1 MRGAVRVSR
10 PRPRRVVQ
18 LAGVAAA
25 ALLAGLLPGTDSAA
39 TGAAD
44 GVSLAYTCQFGA
56 GQDPQDISV
65 GIKQTYP
72 SNGVVGKPI
81 QPGDLTLTVGIPR
94 AAVTALVPAEADT
107 LGGSAD
113 MKANVTQGT
122 SRTVAVWPDLTA
134 QPTTVA
140 GSGDLD
146 LVFTGKVPGV
156 SVTAGG
162 DLVFAA
168 GDLDLTLHPQA
179 ATSTPT
185 DPATPTPD
193 PSTGDGSGT
202 SGAGS
207 DSSGTSADTA
217 AATAADGSG
226 STTAADPADGAGSG
240 ALTDI
245 TGLCAA
251 KASQDISLATVTVPG
266 TGDPTSGTG
275 APTSPT
281 GTAGT
286 PSGSAS
292 SSPSAGSPAD
302 GTRSSIVPL
311 DTPPRSGV
319 TSCGAAPKGE
329 LDPSRLPVPPAGAI
343 VLPPAGFVYP
353 DVILCGYFTGF
364 SNVNK
369 LSGAMIVNDPRGK
382 PGLATLNSN
391 RRLALNTSENY
402 YEVDSLLGIELPSS
416 HSTFLSFGFVP
427 ITADVDFVADGPM
440 TVVSSGYPS
449 QGIPQI
455 TVVGGYQ
462 DLRISNVKV
471 NGVSMHLGAGCHT
484 TRPLNVVLT
493 GRQDEGLPGDDGRPD
508 YTIASGGPLVDDNL
522 VIPPFTGCV
531 TPGGDNLNSLFTA
544 SLSGPGNTLNF
555 VQAPLCS
562 MDGTTPENCDQPDI
576 PLPQLPVR
584 AGSTK

>member
-1 MRGAVRVSR
+1 MSR

-39 TGAAD
+39 SGEPD

-65 GIKQTYP
+65 GIKQAYP
-72 SNGVVGKPI
+72 ADGTVGKPI

-107 LGGSAD
+107 LSGSTD
-113 MKANVTQGT
+113 MKTNVTQGT
-122 SRTVAVWPDLTA
+122 SRTVVIWPDLTA
-134 QPTTVA
+134 KSTTVA

-168 GDLDLTLHPQA
+168 GDLDLTLHPQSA
-179 ATSTPT
+179 AGTPSDPGTPT
-185 DPATPTPD
+185 AD
-193 PSTGDGSGT
+193 PSTPADSGTGGSSSDDSGAVSPSDISGNAPAGSGT
-202 SGAGS
+202 VASGSAAGS
-207 DSSGTSADTA
+207 
-217 AATAADGSG
+217 
-226 STTAADPADGAGSG
+226 
-240 ALTDI
+240 LTDI

-251 KASQDISLATVTVPG
+251 KAGQDITLGTVTVPG
-266 TGDPTSGTG
+266 GTSSTPSSGTSTG
-275 APTSPT
+275 AT
-281 GTAGT
+281 GTSGT
-286 PSGSAS
+286 PSGSPS
-292 SSPSAGSPAD
+292 SSPSAGSSPTN
-302 GTRSSIVPL
+302 TRTTIVPL
-311 DTPPRSGV
+311 DTSPPHSGR
-319 TSCGAAPKGE
+319 TTCDAAPKGE
-329 LDPSRLPVPPAGAI
+329 LDPSRLPTPPAGAI
-343 VLPPAGFVYP
+343 ILPPAGVTYP
-353 DVILCGYFTGF
+353 DALLCGYFTGF

-369 LSGAMIVNDPRGK
+369 LNGAMIVNDPRGK
-382 PGLATLNSN
+382 PGLATINTD
-391 RRLALNTSENY
+391 RRLAVVPAINY
-402 YEVDSLLGIELPSS
+402 YEQDSLLGIQLPTS
-416 HSTFLSFGFVP
+416 HSTFLSFEFVP
-427 ITADVDFVADGPM
+427 ITADVNFVAEGPM
-440 TVVSSGYPS
+440 TVASNGYPA

-455 TVVGGYQ
+455 TTVGGYQ
-462 DLRISNVKV
+462 DLRLSNVKV
-471 NGVSMHLGAGCHT
+471 NGVSMNLGSGCHT
-484 TRPLNVVLT
+484 AKPLNVVLT

-508 YTIASGGPLVDDNL
+508 YVLETGGPLVDNNL

-531 TPGGDNLNSLFTA
+531 TRDGDNLNSLFTA

-562 MDGTTPENCDQPDI
+562 PSDGTTPQNCVEPDI